1 MHCIQLHAL
10 KEDRADK
17 VVTCCC
23 RFSYDYDEVAL
34 PWLTEVKLS
43 LPDDNIQ
50 MIVNL
55 SMTCIVILICLA

>member
-23 RFSYDYDEVAL
+23 RFYDYDEVAL